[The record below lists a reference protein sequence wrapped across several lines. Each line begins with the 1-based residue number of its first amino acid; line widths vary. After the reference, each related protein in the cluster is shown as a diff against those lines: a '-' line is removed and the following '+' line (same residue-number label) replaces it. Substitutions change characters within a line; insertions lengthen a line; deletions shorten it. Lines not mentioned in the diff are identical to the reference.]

1 MKTHGFLGRFFSI
14 ICSLASFLFLLL
26 TNIFK
31 PTVLDDFLQRYASL
45 EQRQLVDFSIAIIG
59 ILMAYHCFL
68 SFIIE
73 DQNKMLCEKID
84 DRYKEMRS
92 LSDNAFNT
100 ITDRLDTV
108 INAVPFSQL
117 AIIEEKHG
125 LSNAERR
132 NHVVDLTNYLQESH
146 GDRPGD
152 DEFLNAIYNNI
163 MTNGVEYY
171 YVLPNNEEA
180 KAEIASL
187 AQRLRKL
194 NKGNEPSV
202 SPNGGIH
209 YLYDDNLLGF
219 LPSEYYDTI
228 IYVDFIQDE
237 KQQGQLIK
245 DIEGYYCFSE
255 KRKDNNY
262 FFSAIDKDKSKLIY
276 NKWIEKENLFKTLE
290 L

>member
-45 EQRQLVDFSIAIIG
+45 EQRQLVDFSIAILG

-237 KQQGQLIK
+237 KQQGQLIQ

>member
-237 KQQGQLIK
+237 KQQGQLIQ

>member
-45 EQRQLVDFSIAIIG
+45 EQRQLVDFSIAILG

-100 ITDRLDTV
+100 ITDRLNKV

-152 DEFLNAIYNNI
+152 DEFLNTIYNNI

-194 NKGNEPSV
+194 KKGNEPSA

-237 KQQGQLIK
+237 KQQGQLVK